1 MDFPEHLKLL
11 QQLESLWGDGS
22 EREGGEW
29 ERERD
34 RQRERGSGERQLSM
48 HSGASKPEINTTF
61 CSLAG
66 GRVHISRCVCVSAS
80 LVEVGGD
87 GVGGG
92 GNRRRGKRK
101 GRGRAR

>member
-22 EREGGEW
+22 EQEEEEW
-29 ERERD
+29 ERETG
-34 RQRERGSGERQLSM
+34 REREREGGSGERQLSM

-66 GRVHISRCVCVSAS
+66 GRVHISRRACVCVR
-80 LVEVGGD
+80 VCECFI
-87 GVGGG
+87 GGG
-92 GNRRRGKRK
+92 GW
-101 GRGRAR
+101 